1 MNENNIYIVLKLLSL
16 ANTYFCSSRPL
27 IMTSKDFQNK
37 ITFTDYKRSA
47 DRVTRLGDFI
57 SFFLTNFYT
66 KVAKIFKNFLVKTTF
81 KSKLPWLL
89 FGQLLAGKFRAT
101 FCLVTSGHT
110 ERCWTPF
117 LSCKIN
123 FGFVE
128 CKQKSSNQSRSSRMH
143 ANELS
148 RNARVYAVTSVTSK
162 Y

>member
-1 MNENNIYIVLKLLSL
+1 MFANSELKVPKYFIPTTKGFNSYGTIVDDTFLKIMNENNIYIVLKLLSL

-27 IMTSKDFQNK
+27 IMTSKDFQSK

-110 ERCWTPF
+110 ERC
-117 LSCKIN
+117 
-123 FGFVE
+123 
-128 CKQKSSNQSRSSRMH
+128 
-143 ANELS
+143 
-148 RNARVYAVTSVTSK
+148 
-162 Y
+162 